1 MRVLHVSHEGLPD
14 WRVEKSAI
22 TAMKLGYRVSFA
34 GKPGNNI
41 NKTKFAKIYEI
52 EWNSK
57 ARLGIPYYWQQV
69 KRQLHKILK
78 QEAPDLVHSHNLYS
92 AKLISE
98 LGVPFVFDDHEYWS
112 VSSKILLEMDYQ
124 PFQSS
129 IRTRTRINP
138 EKPNISMK
146 RRMNRIRRRLIDRYA
161 IRLWTAWEKELISTA
176 PVIVVSESI
185 AKDYQR
191 HGNTRSFLV
200 PNYPILS
207 EVEALGSPTYQTQL
221 NCIYSGGDGNDK
233 VMYPQRQMD
242 GLFELFENDRRF
254 PLTIAGWSDS
264 SFSNL
269 RFLGFLSRPEMFS
282 EMSRHT
288 VGLLPWKKH
297 WAHYYTNPNKP
308 YEYAHAGLAI
318 ACTSSILP
326 VIESL
331 QNCCVKFEDYPD
343 LVNKL
348 DYLQHHPEELHNL
361 RKRTQELARE
371 KLTWEKHEAQIINA
385 YKAC

>member
-1 MRVLHVSHEGLPD
+1 LRVLHVSHEGLPD
-14 WRVEKSAI
+14 WRVEKSAM

-57 ARLGIPYYWQQV
+57 ARLGIPYYWLQV

-78 QEAPDLVHSHNLYS
+78 QEAPDIVHSHNLYS

-112 VSSKILLEMDYQ
+112 ASSKILLEMDYQ

-146 RRMNRIRRRLIDRYA
+146 RRINRIKRRLIDRYA
-161 IRLWTAWEKELISTA
+161 IRLWTTWEKELISAA

-191 HGNTRSFLV
+191 HGNTKSFLV

-207 EVEALGSPTYQTQL
+207 EVEALGSPTYQTQV

-348 DYLQHHPEELHNL
+348 EYFQHHPEELHNL

-371 KLTWEKHEAQIINA
+371 KLTWEKHEAQIVTA

>member
-1 MRVLHVSHEGLPD
+1 LRVLHVSHEGLPD

-41 NKTKFAKIYEI
+41 NKTKFARIYEI

-138 EKPNISMK
+138 EKPNIWMK

-371 KLTWEKHEAQIINA
+371 KLTWEKHEAQIVNA